1 MHTGSQGIITVRGA
15 IVIFGWHQNM
25 PGIIFFDKSNAY
37 INDIARKEFIKIFF
51 DITFLVIIVDLSRIL
66 IGKSHAVNDAKV
78 HV

>member
-1 MHTGSQGIITVRGA
+1 ML
-15 IVIFGWHQNM
+15 
-25 PGIIFFDKSNAY
+25 GIIFFDKSNAY
-37 INDIARKEFIKIFF
+37 INAIARKEFIKTFF